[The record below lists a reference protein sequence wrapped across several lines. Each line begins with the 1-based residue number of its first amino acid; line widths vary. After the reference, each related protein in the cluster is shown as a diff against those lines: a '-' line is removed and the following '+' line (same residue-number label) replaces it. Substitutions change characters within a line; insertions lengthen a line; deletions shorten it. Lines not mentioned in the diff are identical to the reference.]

1 MAKTL
6 IVAPAFLQDL
16 LLLNFHL
23 MVGLLKV
30 SKSSLRARPLEP
42 ASSSGS
48 SRPHRN
54 QIGCGTSSLS
64 QLFPSKPAR
73 RRTRDESILFDD
85 GHLSPATNKWLKG
98 YGTELSHKFAIP
110 NDALHAFVDIGSFN
124 CPDPGFTA
132 GQTHC
137 KLGSLVHMLMDLK
150 AHLIAITSQDQKNMH
165 AEWILSQECKVS
177 LLSCTCCN
185 LHH

>member
-23 MVGLLKV
+23 MVGLLKAF
-30 SKSSLRARPLEP
+30 KSSLRARPLEP
-42 ASSSGS
+42 TSSSGS
-48 SRPHRN
+48 SRPHGN
-54 QIGCGTSSLS
+54 QTGSGTSSLS
-64 QLFPSKPAR
+64 QSFPSTPAR
-73 RRTRDESILFDD
+73 WRTRDESILFDN
-85 GHLSPATNKWLKG
+85 GHLSPASNKQLKV
-98 YGTELSHKFAIP
+98 YGTELSNKFAIP
-110 NDALHAFVDIGSFN
+110 NDALHAFVDVGSFN
-124 CPDPGFTA
+124 CSDAGFTA
-132 GQTHC
+132 GLTHC

-185 LHH
+185 LHY